1 MSPTSDSRY
10 FGKSAFSHLRGV
22 TDAVKGVLSGESQK
36 EEKTSVEPQVESEL
50 KEKELLKESDN
61 GWYT

>member
-10 FGKSAFSHLRGV
+10 FGKSAFSHLRCV

-36 EEKTSVEPQVESEL
+36 EEKTSVEPQTESE
-50 KEKELLKESDN
+50 EKELLKESDN
-61 GWYT
+61 G

>member
-36 EEKTSVEPQVESEL
+36 EEKTSVEPQ
-50 KEKELLKESDN
+50 
-61 GWYT
+61 T